1 MYIAA
6 GQSLQPNMANTSSV
20 SISIS
25 ASFRTAFFPS
35 KYCFLTVMGWRIY
48 WVDKL
53 THENHMVV
61 VRLHAQGVY
70 HMLTVSMETAF
81 LITVVS
87 YSTLYCTPSPP
98 KFYDP
103 SHPPLQILWPPLL
116 LPSHTFIPVSC
127 ESTLLITVGQNNIWT
142 PITLKWRLMNL
153 CSPVTPWVYKHFMG
167 FILMTSQSV
176 LHNI

>member
-35 KYCFLTVMGWRIY
+35 EYCFLTVMGWRIY

-61 VRLHAQGVY
+61 VCVHAQGV
-70 HMLTVSMETAF
+70 METAF

-98 KFYDP
+98 TFYDP
-103 SHPPLQILWPPLL
+103 SPPPLQILWPPLL

-127 ESTLLITVGQNNIWT
+127 ESALLITVGQYNIRI

>member
-35 KYCFLTVMGWRIY
+35 EYCFLTVMGWRIY

-61 VRLHAQGVY
+61 VCVY
-70 HMLTVSMETAF
+70 MHKV
-81 LITVVS
+81 
-87 YSTLYCTPSPP
+87 
-98 KFYDP
+98 
-103 SHPPLQILWPPLL
+103 
-116 LPSHTFIPVSC
+116 
-127 ESTLLITVGQNNIWT
+127 
-142 PITLKWRLMNL
+142 
-153 CSPVTPWVYKHFMG
+153 
-167 FILMTSQSV
+167 
-176 LHNI
+176 